1 MAHMMQQ
8 AYRRE
13 GGQCADKSR
22 KNNEAKI
29 MFLDDARIDFEHQA
43 T

>member
-1 MAHMMQQ
+1 MMQQ
-8 AYRRE
+8 ADRRE
-13 GGQCADKSR
+13 GGQRTDKGR

-29 MFLDDARIDFEHQA
+29 MFLDDARIDFEHEA